1 MLAPSQPEAPAPWW
15 KTQAARQKDTGRP
28 WWKDEKAARRRA
40 EQAKTAAKPQ
50 QPAAP
55 KAQPAPQ
62 PQPQPQPKPE
72 PTPAPAPK
80 KAEQALDRAAIG
92 QRNLSLAR
100 AGKMPEL
107 KALFVKFGI
116 DNFKDLPDAR
126 LADWCAELD
135 KLEA

>member
-1 MLAPSQPEAPAPWW
+1 MSL
-15 KTQAARQKDTGRP
+15 
-28 WWKDEKAARRRA
+28 EKAIENLTAAIDRHTAVLTALTKADLTAPVVKA
-40 EQAKTAAKPQ
+40 EQAKTAAKSQP
-50 QPAAP
+50 QPAAS
-55 KAQPAPQ
+55 KAQPA
-62 PQPQPQPKPE
+62 PQPQPKPE

-80 KAEQALDRAAIG
+80 KAEQKLDRAAIG

>member
-1 MLAPSQPEAPAPWW
+1 MSL
-15 KTQAARQKDTGRP
+15 
-28 WWKDEKAARRRA
+28 EKAIENLTAAIDRHTAVLTALTKADLTAPVVKA
-40 EQAKTAAKPQ
+40 EQAKTTAKPQ

-55 KAQPAPQ
+55 KAQPAS
-62 PQPQPQPKPE
+62 QPQPKPE

-80 KAEQALDRAAIG
+80 KAEQALDRAEIG

>member
-1 MLAPSQPEAPAPWW
+1 MSLEKAIENLTAAIDRHTAVLTTL
-15 KTQAARQKDTGRP
+15 TQAGLTAPVVK
-28 WWKDEKAARRRA
+28 A

-50 QPAAP
+50 PQPAAP
-55 KAQPAPQ
+55 KAQPA
-62 PQPQPQPKPE
+62 PQPQPKPE

-80 KAEQALDRAAIG
+80 KAEQKLDRAAIG

-116 DNFKDLPDAR
+116 DNFKDLSDAR

>member
-1 MLAPSQPEAPAPWW
+1 MSLEKAIENLTAAIDRHTAVLTALTKADLTAPAV
-15 KTQAARQKDTGRP
+15 K
-28 WWKDEKAARRRA
+28 A

-55 KAQPAPQ
+55 KAQPASQ

-80 KAEQALDRAAIG
+80 KAEQALDRAEIG

>member
-1 MLAPSQPEAPAPWW
+1 MSLEKAIENLTAAIDRHTAVLTTL
-15 KTQAARQKDTGRP
+15 TQAGATASVVK
-28 WWKDEKAARRRA
+28 A

-50 QPAAP
+50 PQPAAP

-62 PQPQPQPKPE
+62 SQPKPE

-80 KAEQALDRAAIG
+80 KAEQKLDRAAIG